1 MPGVPRRPAI
11 ATRRE
16 EPTRDG
22 EDRVP
27 HTESQNGGDDELRRQ
42 RHSADPM
49 AKYRTQEGRAS
60 QREGMVCTGASGV
73 PSRDLLQV
81 MRRGSTARELEP
93 EQRGMADGAAFR
105 WQSKGAAGLFI
116 PSQAR
121 DSRSDSCRRDLH
133 QQIPLMHATSQE
145 EDDGGCCDFIAPGK
159 LSGGGFWV
167 LGSVSNQS
175 ANRDTHTNWR
185 RGREGYGGIG
195 NLPPR

>member
-73 PSRDLLQV
+73 PPRDLLQV

-93 EQRGMADGAAFR
+93 EQRGMADGAAYTVAE
-105 WQSKGAAGLFI
+105 Q
-116 PSQAR
+116 
-121 DSRSDSCRRDLH
+121 
-133 QQIPLMHATSQE
+133 
-145 EDDGGCCDFIAPGK
+145 
-159 LSGGGFWV
+159 GGGRFIYPFP
-167 LGSVSNQS
+167 G
-175 ANRDTHTNWR
+175 
-185 RGREGYGGIG
+185 
-195 NLPPR
+195 PRFSIR